1 MPGRCHIIADM
12 WIRIDPTVMASVG
25 AELRQ
30 TYPREYT
37 TKPEERHVPE
47 AVRRESILMS
57 HTLLPTVMH
66 HVFAAHSAMMSPE
79 LPLSR
84 AQHEMIATVVSAAND
99 CFY

>member
-1 MPGRCHIIADM
+1 M
-12 WIRIDPTVMASVG
+12 WIKTDPAVMATVG

-30 TYPREYT
+30 TYPREYAT
-37 TKPEERHVPE
+37 AADERHVPE

-57 HTLLPTVMH
+57 HTLLPQVMQ
-66 HVFAAHSAMMSPE
+66 HVFAAHSAMMAPE

-84 AQHEMIATVVSAAND
+84 AQHEMIATVVSATND